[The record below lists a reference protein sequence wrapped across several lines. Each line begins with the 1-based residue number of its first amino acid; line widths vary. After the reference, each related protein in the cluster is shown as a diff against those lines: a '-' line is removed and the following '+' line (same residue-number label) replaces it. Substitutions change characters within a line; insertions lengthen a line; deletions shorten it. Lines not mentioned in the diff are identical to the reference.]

1 MTIKEKE
8 DIIYGASL
16 CFECKKINRRYKKC
30 LEHTNPKSVIEKW
43 SMASE
48 KEWRLLT
55 AEKFLK
61 EEELREELVSHIN

>member
-1 MTIKEKE
+1 
-8 DIIYGASL
+8 
-16 CFECKKINRRYKKC
+16 
-30 LEHTNPKSVIEKW
+30 
-43 SMASE
+43 MASE